1 VKVILDEQLDPRSA
15 TVLNVIEDRHGC
27 TFVSLRDLAPPKTQ
41 DIEIPNICK
50 RFDAV
55 ALVTADVKDFGAK
68 AVYFEALLTAGVSV
82 ITLRPQKRASVL
94 EAQTALLLSWSRE
107 VANALRDASSPVL
120 IRVNNSGISTRSLEE
135 LVEQASSSGTP

>member
-1 VKVILDEQLDPRSA
+1 M
-15 TVLNVIEDRHGC
+15 
-27 TFVSLRDLAPPKTQ
+27 
-41 DIEIPNICK
+41 
-50 RFDAV
+50 

-68 AVYFEALLTAGVSV
+68 AVYFEALLAAGVSV